1 MTHLL
6 LEGTTIQLGFFHFY
20 FGEKKILRGICML
33 KFKLIRLFKITLLG
47 EATGLL

>member
-1 MTHLL
+1 MIHLL

-33 KFKLIRLFKITLLG
+33 NFKLIRLFKITLLG